1 MVTSRHYSSAFA
13 GPQNKVVS
21 SFSFG
26 EYDFRD
32 TLPGKNYTIQL
43 FTSFDTPADPILTES
58 NKIKIIRMGEL
69 YRYIFSQYHALDTA
83 RQALIP
89 IRRLYPQACIR
100 EYQEGKLGPI
110 IDMNIDHRINDKTY
124 DANILIRALEPEDL
138 EYLYKW
144 ENDMDLWDVSD
155 TLTPFSHFTLKKYIE
170 NAHVDIYT
178 SKQLR
183 LMITRVDTQEP
194 IGLIDL
200 YDFDPYHQRAGLG
213 IMIHNME
220 NRKQGY
226 ASSAIKL
233 MLDYCFE
240 TLGLN
245 QVYSSVP
252 SCNVASLKLF
262 EATGFTQ
269 TGYRKQWLKRGNEW
283 EDVIYFQQLASTW
296 NNN

>member
-1 MVTSRHYSSAFA
+1 MEISILIREKLRKGLITVCLFYCGFHSALLGQSLSRSKQNNNMVTSRHYSSAFA

-124 DANILIRALEPEDL
+124 DAR
-138 EYLYKW
+138 
-144 ENDMDLWDVSD
+144 
-155 TLTPFSHFTLKKYIE
+155 
-170 NAHVDIYT
+170 
-178 SKQLR
+178 
-183 LMITRVDTQEP
+183 
-194 IGLIDL
+194 
-200 YDFDPYHQRAGLG
+200 
-213 IMIHNME
+213 
-220 NRKQGY
+220 
-226 ASSAIKL
+226 
-233 MLDYCFE
+233 
-240 TLGLN
+240 
-245 QVYSSVP
+245 
-252 SCNVASLKLF
+252 
-262 EATGFTQ
+262 
-269 TGYRKQWLKRGNEW
+269 
-283 EDVIYFQQLASTW
+283 
-296 NNN
+296 

>member
-83 RQALIP
+83 RQA
-89 IRRLYPQACIR
+89 CIR

-124 DANILIRALEPEDL
+124 DAR
-138 EYLYKW
+138 
-144 ENDMDLWDVSD
+144 
-155 TLTPFSHFTLKKYIE
+155 
-170 NAHVDIYT
+170 
-178 SKQLR
+178 
-183 LMITRVDTQEP
+183 
-194 IGLIDL
+194 
-200 YDFDPYHQRAGLG
+200 
-213 IMIHNME
+213 
-220 NRKQGY
+220 
-226 ASSAIKL
+226 
-233 MLDYCFE
+233 
-240 TLGLN
+240 
-245 QVYSSVP
+245 
-252 SCNVASLKLF
+252 
-262 EATGFTQ
+262 
-269 TGYRKQWLKRGNEW
+269 
-283 EDVIYFQQLASTW
+283 
-296 NNN
+296 